1 MHLCVIW
8 KLEGRWSHYFVT
20 VVTDGWAVADTASCE
35 EAGVSVPLG
44 GLWLCDLETE
54 LPVAAP

>member
-1 MHLCVIW
+1 MCHL
-8 KLEGRWSHYFVT
+8 EAGREVESLFVT

-44 GLWLCDLETE
+44 GLWLCELETE